1 MRNEMNGLT
10 LDDIAKEL
18 GLSVSTVSRALA
30 GKGRVSE
37 KNRRAVFEAAKRM
50 GYTVNAMARGLRES
64 DSKLIGV
71 LVTQSVAL
79 AIANLKRAI

>member
-1 MRNEMNGLT
+1 MNDLT

-18 GLSVSTVSRALA
+18 GLSVSTVSRALM

-37 KNRRAVFEAAKRM
+37 KTRSSVLDAAKRM

-64 DSKLIGV
+64 D
-71 LVTQSVAL
+71 
-79 AIANLKRAI
+79 